1 MRADASLPIVTPP
14 DFVLN
19 LRALDIPLFR
29 LGESAFTLF
38 SLLQL
43 LLAFVLL
50 FWVAALLRRLTVDR
64 VLARTGFDPGT
75 RQAVGSFVRYLVL
88 VVGLVLIL
96 QNAGINLTTLNV
108 VGGAIGV
115 GVGFGLQNIISNFI
129 SGLIVMLE
137 RPIKVGDRIEVGG
150 VEGTVREIGARRTT
164 IVTHDQVA
172 ILVPN
177 QRFIV
182 DNVVNLVYTE
192 APLRLRVPV
201 TVARDADPQAV
212 RALLLDAA
220 RAHSEVCAEPA
231 PAVLLPTLVGA
242 TLGFELMVWHH
253 ARGITRQQLASDLN
267 YLVAQR
273 LRAAQIAQ
281 A

>member
-1 MRADASLPIVTPP
+1 MTP
-14 DFVLN
+14 DFLLR
-19 LRALDIPLFR
+19 LRAFDIPLFR
-29 LGESAFTLF
+29 LGDSAFTLF

-43 LLAFVLL
+43 LVAFVLL
-50 FWVAALLRRLTVDR
+50 FWVAAVLRRITVER
-64 VLARTGFDPGT
+64 ILGRSGFDPGT

-164 IVTHDQVA
+164 IVTLDQVA

-177 QRFIV
+177 SRFIV

-201 TVARDADPQAV
+201 AVAKGSDPTLV
-212 RALLLDAA
+212 RNVLLNAA
-220 RAHSEVCAEPA
+220 RAHAEVRTEPA
-231 PAVLLPTLVGA
+231 PSVLLPSLGGTTLA
-242 TLGFELMVWHH
+242 FELMVWHD

-273 LRAAQIAQ
+273 LREAQIAQ